1 MSIHTASSDLRA
13 FAKKPLNRRSFLG
26 FVGAGAAAATLAG
39 CSTGTASSSGGVF
52 TAADIAG
59 VIPNYYPVDYAVP
72 DIVSVAGSTAGFL
85 TLPATL
91 RKSVEKIPGSGGS
104 YTALSPAWWTI
115 PSANNSYF
123 KAVNKELGTD
133 VKFQVSDGNTY
144 GEKIQAVLASPN
156 NVPDMVV
163 IPSWNLPPKF
173 DQAVGSL
180 FADLSP
186 FLAGDKVKDYPNL
199 ANIPTDSWKYS
210 VFQGKLYG
218 LPYPGEVIQNAFF
231 YRKDIFDE
239 LGLQLPT
246 DADSFID
253 ILADATDPS
262 KNRWGSDDLWNAGQ
276 IMFGVPDKWI
286 EIDGKL
292 VHKFETEQFRAALDW
307 LTRLYKSGAVHP
319 DAMAGND
326 QQANSRY
333 EAGNTLVK
341 SDGVGGWAESLA
353 RVLPSNPSY
362 NTQAMDYFA
371 ADGGDPVL
379 YKGSPA
385 SIFSFI
391 NKKSDE
397 AAIKEMLAVA
407 NFAAAPFGTAEYQ
420 LLNSGVKGTH
430 YDLDANGAP
439 VLNEKGQAEVTSTY
453 SFLVHPPV
461 VQAHVEYPQ
470 FVTDYCNWSARM
482 SAFATDPV
490 LYGVQIQEPAKFG
503 SLGTPFDDLKADV
516 ANGRKDLSALDGA
529 IKTWKSKGGDELR
542 KFYQKYLDA

>member
-1 MSIHTASSDLRA
+1 MSIQTASSDLRA

-39 CSTGTASSSGGVF
+39 CSTGTASTSGGLF
-52 TAADIAG
+52 SAEDIAG
-59 VIPNYYPVDYAVP
+59 VIPNYYPVDFAVP
-72 DIVSVAGSTAGFL
+72 DLASVNGSTAGYL
-85 TLPATL
+85 KLPTVL
-91 RKSVEKIPGSGGS
+91 RKSVEKVPGSGGS

-115 PSANNSYF
+115 PSSNNDYF
-123 KAVNKELGTD
+123 KAVNKELGTTI
-133 VKFQVSDGNTY
+133 KFQVSDGNTY

-173 DQAVGSL
+173 DQAVTSL

-186 FLAGDKVKDYPNL
+186 YLAGDKVKDYPNL
-199 ANIPTDSWKYS
+199 ANIPTDAWKYS
-210 VFQGKLYG
+210 VFQGKLFG

-239 LGLQLPT
+239 LGLPLPT
-246 DADSFID
+246 DAESFIT
-253 ILADATDPS
+253 ILTEATDAS
-262 KNRWGSDDLWNAGQ
+262 ANRWGADDLWNAGQ
-276 IMFGVPDKWI
+276 IMFGVPDKWTVV
-286 EIDGKL
+286 DGKL
-292 VHKFETEQFRAALDW
+292 VHKVETDQYRQALDW
-307 LTRLYKSGAVHP
+307 LTRLFKSGAVHP

-353 RVLPSNPSY
+353 RVLPSNPGY

-371 ADGGDPVL
+371 ADGGEPTL
-379 YKGSPA
+379 YKGSPTN
-385 SIFSFI
+385 IFSFI
-391 NKKSDE
+391 NKKADE
-397 AAIKEMLAVA
+397 KAIKEMLAVA
-407 NFAAAPFGTAEYQ
+407 DFIAAPFGTAEYQ
-420 LLNSGVKGTH
+420 LLNSGVQGTH
-430 YDLDANGAP
+430 YELDANGAP
-439 VLNEKGQAEVTSTY
+439 VLNAKGQAEVTSTY
-453 SFLVHPPV
+453 AFLVHPPV

-470 FVTDYCNWSARM
+470 FVNDYCNWSARM

-503 SLGTPFDDLKADV
+503 SLSKPFDDLKADV
-516 ANGRKDLSALDGA
+516 ANGRKELSALDGA
-529 IKTWKSKGGDELR
+529 IETWKSNGGNELR